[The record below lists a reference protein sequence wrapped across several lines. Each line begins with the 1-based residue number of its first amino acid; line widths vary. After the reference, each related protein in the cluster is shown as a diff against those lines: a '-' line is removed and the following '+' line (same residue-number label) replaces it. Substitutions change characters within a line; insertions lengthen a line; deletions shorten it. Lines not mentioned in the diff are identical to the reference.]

1 MKNKVTLM
9 FPTLAVQ
16 PPKAV
21 SAKGAVITDE
31 TGKEYLDCS
40 SGVAVAGI
48 GHGVEEVTE
57 AVVEQMNK
65 VSFVYRGLFSNDAA
79 LELSK
84 RVIDMS
90 PEGMARVF
98 FCCSGSEGTESAIK
112 IARQYQVER
121 GKSSKWKVI
130 SKWQEYHGNTA
141 LGLSVSGRAN
151 WRTMYDPYLVRAP
164 YIPQC
169 NCYHCPFKL
178 EYPSCGIRCAYELE
192 RIIKAEDPSTVSAF
206 IFETIGGATGGCI
219 IPPKEYYPIIREIC
233 DKYDVLMIDDEVI
246 TGFGR
251 TGKNFAIDHY
261 GVAPDLIVTGKGI
274 ASGYLPLAG
283 VIVHE
288 KIVDAIEKGSGSM
301 VHSFTYAGHAVTSA
315 AGNAVLKY
323 IEKHDLIHQAEEKGK
338 VLKAKL
344 ETLLDL
350 PMVGEV
356 RGIGLM
362 LGVSLVKDKET
373 RESYPAELKVATR
386 ISQYCFDHGVSLLNA
401 QQGCADTLLGDAM
414 MVTPPF
420 IITEEQ
426 MDKLVATLKGAILDT
441 YEKIKDKKGLS
452 DAPSF
457 RV

>member
-350 PMVGEV
+350 PMVGDV

-441 YEKIKDKKGLS
+441 YEKVKDKKGLS

>member
-1 MKNKVTLM
+1 MEKKVTLM
-9 FPTLAVQ
+9 YPTLSVQ

-21 SAKGAVITDE
+21 SGKGIVITDD

-48 GHGVEEVTE
+48 GHGVEEITE

-79 LELSK
+79 LELSE
-84 RVIDMS
+84 RIIDMS
-90 PEGMARVF
+90 PKGMSRVF

-130 SKWQEYHGNTA
+130 ARWQEYHGNTA
-141 LGLSVSGRAN
+141 LGLSVSGRSN
-151 WRTMYDPYLVRAP
+151 WRTMYDPYLTRSP
-164 YIPQC
+164 HISPC
-169 NCYHCPFKL
+169 NCYHCPYKL

-192 RIIKAEDPSTVSAF
+192 RVIKAEDPSTVSAF

-261 GVAPDLIVTGKGI
+261 DVAPDFIVTGKGM

-283 VIVHE
+283 VIING

-301 VHSFTYAGHAVTSA
+301 VHSFTYAGHAVTCA

-323 IEKHDLIHQAEEKGK
+323 IEKHDLIHAAEEKGK
-338 VLKAKL
+338 ILKTKL

-350 PMVGEV
+350 PMVGNV

-373 RESYPAELKVATR
+373 RESYPVELKIAPK
-386 ISQYCFDHGVSLLNA
+386 IAQYCFDHGVSLLNA
-401 QQGCADTLLGDAM
+401 QQGCADTLTGDAV

-420 IITEEQ
+420 VITEEQ
-426 MDKLVATLKGAILDT
+426 MDKLVDTLKEAILDT
-441 YEKIKDKKGLS
+441 YEKINKKG
-452 DAPSF
+452 DIFDNPSF

>member
-1 MKNKVTLM
+1 MKNKITLM

-21 SAKGAVITDE
+21 SAKGAIIVDE

-40 SGVAVAGI
+40 SGVAVVGI
-48 GHGVEEVTE
+48 GHGVKEITE
-57 AVVEQMNK
+57 AVVEQMSK

-79 LELSK
+79 LELSE
-84 RVIDMS
+84 RIINMS

-151 WRTMYDPYLVRAP
+151 WRTMYDPYLIRAP

-206 IFETIGGATGGCI
+206 IFETIGGATGGCL
-219 IPPKEYYPIIREIC
+219 IPPKEYYPIIRKIC
-233 DKYDVLMIDDEVI
+233 DEYDVLMIDDEVI

-261 GVAPDLIVTGKGI
+261 GVAPDLIITGKGL

-288 KIVDAIEKGSGSM
+288 KIVDAIEKGSGHM
-301 VHSFTYAGHAVTSA
+301 VHSFTYAGHAVTCA

-323 IEKHDLIHQAEEKGK
+323 IEKHDLIHQAEEKGR
-338 VLKAKL
+338 VLKGKL

-350 PMVGEV
+350 PMVGDV

-362 LGVSLVKDKET
+362 LGVSLVKDKKT
-373 RESYPAELKVATR
+373 RESYPAELKIAPR

-401 QQGCADTLLGDAM
+401 QQGCNDTLSGDAM

-426 MDKLVATLKGAILDT
+426 MDKLVATLKEAILDT
-441 YEKIKDKKGLS
+441 YEKIKQKNYFS
-452 DAPSF
+452 DTPSF

>member
-1 MKNKVTLM
+1 MEKKVTLM

-21 SAKGAVITDE
+21 SGKGAVITDD

-48 GHGVEEVTE
+48 GHGVEEVTA

-79 LELSK
+79 LDLSE
-84 RVIDMS
+84 RVIEMS

-178 EYPSCGIRCAYELE
+178 EYPSCGIKCAYELE
-192 RIIKAEDPSTVSAF
+192 RIIKSEDPSTVSAF
-206 IFETIGGATGGCI
+206 IFETIGGATGGCV

-251 TGKNFAIDHY
+251 TGKNFAINHY

-301 VHSFTYAGHAVTSA
+301 VHSFTYAGHAVTCA

-323 IEKHDLIHQAEEKGK
+323 IEKHDLIRQAEKKGK
-338 VLKAKL
+338 ILKAKL

-350 PMVGEV
+350 PMVGNV
-356 RGIGLM
+356 RGIGMM

-420 IITEEQ
+420 VITEEQ
-426 MDKLVATLKGAILDT
+426 MDKLVATLKEAILDT
-441 YEKIKDKKGLS
+441 YEKIKQKDNLS